1 MNNEIL
7 EKINKLEQQIL
18 VWACCYYRFDYNIVS
33 DAMYDNKGWE
43 LMELIKQYPN
53 EFKKSKY
60 YEEFY
65 EYDKGDTPS
74 AFNINFML
82 PNIQSRAWH
91 LIQLLKEENNNEN

>member
-1 MNNEIL
+1 MNEKIL

-18 VWACCYYRFDYNIVS
+18 VWACAYERFSYSLIPDRT
-33 DAMYDNKGWE
+33 YDDKGWE

-65 EYDKGDTPS
+65 NYDKGDTPS

-91 LIQLLKEENNNEN
+91 LIQLLKEENNNDN

>member
-1 MNNEIL
+1 MNQDIIDKMNE
-7 EKINKLEQQIL
+7 LEQKIL

-33 DAMYDNKGWE
+33 DRLYDDKGWE
-43 LMELIKQYPN
+43 LMDLIKKYPK

-65 EYDKGDTPS
+65 SYCDGNTPS
-74 AFNINFML
+74 AFNINYML

-91 LIQLLKEENNNEN
+91 LVNLLKEENKK